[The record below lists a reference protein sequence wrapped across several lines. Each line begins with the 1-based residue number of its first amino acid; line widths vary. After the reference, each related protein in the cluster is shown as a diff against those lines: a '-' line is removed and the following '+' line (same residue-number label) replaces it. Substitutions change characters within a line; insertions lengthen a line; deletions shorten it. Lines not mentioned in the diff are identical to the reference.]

1 MRANSSSSFNSVQEL
16 PSCLFVAMADV
27 REIHTTPGAGVAHN
41 NDPALD
47 IAHEHE
53 HPHVHHSARAAHP
66 DNIVY
71 TTGTTDEKTS
81 KLFQPS
87 ALDSHLHQ
95 RHSAGDVEKAGGY
108 DYEVEKATRS
118 SSDPDME
125 GEKRK
130 KWYSPSS
137 LYKKYR
143 LLFHILI
150 GAFFTG

>member
-1 MRANSSSSFNSVQEL
+1 
-16 PSCLFVAMADV
+16 MADI
-27 REIHTTPGAGVAHN
+27 REPHNASPQEGVARN

-47 IAHEHE
+47 IAREHQ
-53 HPHVHHSARAAHP
+53 HPHVHHSPRAAHP
-66 DNIVY
+66 NNVVY
-71 TTGTTDEKTS
+71 TTGTTDEK
-81 KLFQPS
+81 PS
-87 ALDSHLHQ
+87 EFLSASAQDSHA
-95 RHSAGDVEKAGGY
+95 HSHPAIADEKHELGKNGGY

-143 LLFHILI
+143 LLFHIFI